1 MRNQWLFFFL
11 ERRVINLRLWIYHHH
26 HHIIPHGQKKKE
38 GSFPPIVVCNM
49 PDRKQ
54 STGVLKQNSFAWAI
68 KGPPIFVPSKKGA
81 AGQEYSRRMLFLKS
95 IIFNP
100 LVQENSKINS
110 TNFVFSQE
118 RCNFTSKDLQRN
130 GLFGRQVMH
139 RPAILP

>member
-1 MRNQWLFFFL
+1 MDLPPPPSYNSAWP
-11 ERRVINLRLWIYHHH
+11 N
-26 HHIIPHGQKKKE
+26 KKE

-81 AGQEYSRRMLFLKS
+81 AGKEYSRRMLFLKS

-118 RCNFTSKDLQRN
+118 RY
-130 GLFGRQVMH
+130 
-139 RPAILP
+139 AILHQKTYKEMVSLVGKLCTVQLSFHEQSMLLVVAQNSDSKE